1 MPAVDFAIETF
12 GNARTLFNPNTFGL
26 GKYTELQ
33 FTDRGRLRDKHT
45 RLLFRAETE
54 LRPCLLVNATSTYST
69 TSSQMHHRRRD
80 SIYICRKRCNIDTSA
95 SARPN
100 SVRDDDTPVRE
111 LALKTI
117 GLSERHVAQVCQLIA
132 VVFHLG
138 NLEFTIER
146 SRDVGSAVVRNT
158 DILALV
164 ADSLGVQ
171 PSVLGNALSY
181 KTNCTVFLDP
191 DDLAMTLYSLLF
203 AWLDEYIS
211 QRLCRRL

>member
-1 MPAVDFAIETF
+1 
-12 GNARTLFNPNTFGL
+12 
-26 GKYTELQ
+26 
-33 FTDRGRLRDKHT
+33 
-45 RLLFRAETE
+45 
-54 LRPCLLVNATSTYST
+54 
-69 TSSQMHHRRRD
+69 MHHRRRD
-80 SIYICRKRCNIDTSA
+80 SIYICRKRCNTDTSA

-132 VVFHLG
+132 AVLHLG

-146 SRDVGSAVVRNT
+146 SRDVGAAVVRNT

-164 ADSLGVQ
+164 ADFLGVQ

-211 QRLCRRL
+211 QRLMQTTLTRLPALRPSQSTKHNGSPQSARPVLASTLQTSVYIILPSAAYSRHVWTIPKAKA